1 MGQSQYIW
9 FCYMKLG
16 ILYSVH
22 ASSDT
27 MIHMKYKIWI
37 GQSVIY
43 FTGICIARIVS
54 LQNESLFRNKT
65 IKKKKK
71 NERKPEAMCHNKKN
85 NKWIEVQHGIK
96 SWLFEHR
103 KLCTNLPSKQHGRF
117 LLAMWTP
124 RLSS

>member
-1 MGQSQYIW
+1 
-9 FCYMKLG
+9 MKLG

-65 IKKKKK
+65 IKKKKMK
-71 NERKPEAMCHNKKN
+71 ESQRQCVTIKKIIN
-85 NKWIEVQHGIK
+85 G
-96 SWLFEHR
+96 
-103 KLCTNLPSKQHGRF
+103 
-117 LLAMWTP
+117 
-124 RLSS
+124 